1 MTTFKDE
8 LNDLR
13 PEIYGWEEDDP
24 LVSRLNQRKG
34 DRDAA
39 VSNATIGAQLAAIH
53 AWGQGDPSKLSE
65 IHHPVLVANGDADV
79 MAPTINSFEL
89 ARRLPNA
96 QLSIFPDAG
105 HGGVFQYH
113 AVFEKQALYFL
124 R

>member
-1 MTTFKDE
+1 MSG
-8 LNDLR
+8 L
-13 PEIYGWEEDDP
+13 EIYCWEEDNP
-24 LVSRLNQRKG
+24 LVSRLNEQKG

-39 VSNATIGAQLAAIH
+39 VSNATIGAPLAAIH

-65 IHHPVLVANGDADV
+65 SHHPVLVVNGDADV

-105 HGGVFQYH
+105 HGGIFQNRD
-113 AVFEKQALYFL
+113 VLGKQALNFL